1 MKRIALL
8 VLTLVLTA
16 GNIAFAQENKDVDK
30 VISEV
35 MDEISNIFGDKEKY
49 TYSIS
54 RNPESNAIISEVDV
68 RPFHSGQQTVEEA
81 IQRLLST
88 FEQNKG
94 LAYNYAHILPRAG
107 QSVSTCTGDDKEST
121 FCILEGPDV
130 SSYQLVFME
139 IKDGFNPQHRNY
151 YGIKWRHLDNNTDGV
166 LYRIHSRRPDLIFKD
181 ADHEGDIS
189 LSSVMSN
196 NGASEINTLQKL
208 SQYYDSQLVD
218 VMKRIAEAKDGGWI
232 TLESQYTDEL
242 RNIQEKRKEVLDKI
256 HSLIMLKMQ

>member
-16 GNIAFAQENKDVDK
+16 GNIAFAQENKDVNK

-35 MDEISNIFGDKEKY
+35 MDEISNIFGDKEEY

-81 IQRLLST
+81 IQHLLST
-88 FEQNKG
+88 FEQNKE
-94 LAYNYAHILPRAG
+94 LAYNYAHIQPRAG
-107 QSVSTCTGDDKEST
+107 QSISTCTGDDKEST

-130 SSYQLVFME
+130 SYQLVFME
-139 IKDGFNPQHRNY
+139 IKDGFNPQHRNF
-151 YGIKWRHLDNNTDGV
+151 YGIKWRNLDNKTDGV

-181 ADHEGDIS
+181 AEHEGDIS
-189 LSSVMSN
+189 ISDIV
-196 NGASEINTLQKL
+196 GDDAQDINTLQKL
-208 SQYYDSQLVD
+208 SNYYDSLLVD

-242 RNIQEKRKEVLDKI
+242 QNIQQKRKEVLDKI

>member
-16 GNIAFAQENKDVDK
+16 GNIAFAQENKDVNK

-35 MDEISNIFGDKEKY
+35 MDEISNVFGDKEKF
-49 TYSIS
+49 TYSIH

-81 IQRLLST
+81 IQHLLST
-88 FEQNKG
+88 FEQNKE

-107 QSVSTCTGDDKEST
+107 QAISTCTGDDKEST

-130 SSYQLVFME
+130 SYQLVFME
-139 IKDGFNPQHRNY
+139 IKDGLNPQHRNF
-151 YGIKWRHLDNNTDGV
+151 YGIKWRNLENETDGV

-181 ADHEGDIS
+181 AEHEGDIS

-196 NGASEINTLQKL
+196 KGASEINTLQKL
-208 SQYYDSQLVD
+208 SKYYDSQLVD
-218 VMKRIAEAKDGGWI
+218 VMKRIAEAKTRGW
-232 TLESQYTDEL
+232 LSVANEYTREL
-242 RNIQEKRKEVLDKI
+242 QDIQQKRKEILDKI

>member
-35 MDEISNIFGDKEKY
+35 MDEISNIFGDKEKF
-49 TYSIS
+49 TYSIH

-81 IQRLLST
+81 IQHLLST
-88 FEQNKG
+88 FEQNKE

-107 QSVSTCTGDDKEST
+107 QSISTCTGDDKESLLE
-121 FCILEGPDV
+121 ILSGPDV
-130 SSYQLVFME
+130 SYQLVFME

-151 YGIKWRHLDNNTDGV
+151 YGIKWRNLDNKTDGV

-208 SQYYDSQLVD
+208 SKYYDSQLVD

-242 RNIQEKRKEVLDKI
+242 RNIQQKRKEVLDKI
-256 HSLIMLKMQ
+256 HSLIISKMQ

>member
-35 MDEISNIFGDKEKY
+35 MDEISNIFGDKEKF
-49 TYSIS
+49 TYSIH
-54 RNPESNAIISEVDV
+54 RNPESNAIISAVDV
-68 RPFHSGQQTVEEA
+68 RPFHSGQHVEEA

-88 FEQNKG
+88 FEQNKE

-107 QSVSTCTGDDKEST
+107 QSISTCTGDDKESLLE
-121 FCILEGPDV
+121 ILSGPDV
-130 SSYQLVFME
+130 SYQLVFME

-151 YGIKWRHLDNNTDGV
+151 YGIKWRNLDNKTDGV

-181 ADHEGDIS
+181 AEHEGDIS

-196 NGASEINTLQKL
+196 SGASEINTLQKL
-208 SQYYDSQLVD
+208 SKYYDSQLVD
-218 VMKRIAEAKDGGWI
+218 VMKRIAEAKDRGWI

-242 RNIQEKRKEVLDKI
+242 RNIQQKRKEVLDKI
-256 HSLIMLKMQ
+256 HSLIISRMQ

>member
-35 MDEISNIFGDKEKY
+35 MDEISNIFGDKEKF

-107 QSVSTCTGDDKEST
+107 QAISTCTGDDKEST
-121 FCILEGPDV
+121 FCILEGPDA
-130 SSYQLVFME
+130 SYQLVFME
-139 IKDGFNPQHRNY
+139 IKDGLNPQHRNF
-151 YGIKWRHLDNNTDGV
+151 YGIKWRNLDNETDGV

-181 ADHEGDIS
+181 AEHEGDIS

-208 SQYYDSQLVD
+208 SKYYDSQLVD
-218 VMKRIAEAKDGGWI
+218 VMKRIAEAKTRGW
-232 TLESQYTDEL
+232 LSVANEYTREL
-242 RNIQEKRKEVLDKI
+242 QDIQQKRKEILDKI

>member
-16 GNIAFAQENKDVDK
+16 GNIAFAQENKDANK

-35 MDEISNIFGDKEKY
+35 MDEISNIFGDKEKF
-49 TYSIS
+49 TYSIH
-54 RNPESNAIISEVDV
+54 RNPESNAIISAVDV
-68 RPFHSGQQTVEEA
+68 RPFHSGQQTVAEA
-81 IQRLLST
+81 VQHLLST
-88 FEQNKG
+88 FEQNKE

-107 QSVSTCTGDDKEST
+107 QSVSTYTGNDKEST

-130 SSYQLVFME
+130 SYQLVFME
-139 IKDGFNPQHRNY
+139 IKDGFNPQHRNF
-151 YGIKWRHLDNNTDGV
+151 YGIKWRNLDNETDGV

-181 ADHEGDIS
+181 AEHEGDIS

-242 RNIQEKRKEVLDKI
+242 RNIQQKRKEVLDKI